1 MSTAERHYVYA
12 CYVDD
17 ELKYVGHGIGAR
29 FKHCTSGRSSCGEL
43 NRDFYAGKK
52 IEVKKLYK
60 GLSKVQAEEI
70 EENLIRESFD
80 SLYNKVFKYEQPP
93 AVPNVS
99 KKKNFKILA
108 KTFSI
113 DNEEDYFK
121 NFLANIGLEGEDLMR
136 IQDVLIQTGLSIYIV
151 QHESSKPMIVIDKTK
166 ESDYDNWEYRAFG
179 HLAHPEGLWD
189 VQTGIEMELGR
200 Y

>member
-1 MSTAERHYVYA
+1 MSKVEKHYVYA

-29 FKHCTSGRSSCGEL
+29 YKHCTSGRSSCGEL

-52 IEVKKLYK
+52 IEVKKLNK
-60 GLSKVQAEEI
+60 GLSKAEAEQI
-70 EENLIRESFD
+70 EEDLIRENFD
-80 SLYNKVFKYEQPP
+80 SLYNKVIKYEQPP
-93 AVPNVS
+93 AVPNVA
-99 KKKNFKILA
+99 KKRNFKILA

-113 DNEEDYFK
+113 DNEAEFFE
-121 NFLANIGLEGEDLMR
+121 NFTANAGLDNESLMR
-136 IQDVLIQTGLSIYIV
+136 IQDALIQNGLSIYIV
-151 QHESSKPMIVIDKTK
+151 QYDSSKPMMVIDKTR
-166 ESDYDNWEYRAFG
+166 ESDYDDWEYRAFG

-189 VQTGIEMELGR
+189 TKRGIEIELGR

>member
-17 ELKYVGHGIGAR
+17 ELKYIGHGVGAR

-52 IEVKKLYK
+52 IEVKKLHK
-60 GLSKVQAEEI
+60 GLSKAQAEEI

-80 SLYNKVFKYEQPP
+80 SLYNKVIKYEQPP

-121 NFLANIGLEGEDLMR
+121 NFLANVGLEGEDLMR